1 MLVFRENKEND
12 MSKPKINMSL
22 VYFPKQINSP

>member
-12 MSKPKINMSL
+12 MSKQKINEPALFLSIFL
-22 VYFPKQINSP
+22 SW

>member
-12 MSKPKINMSL
+12 MSKRKNQYEPGLFLSIFLS
-22 VYFPKQINSP
+22 